1 MIATAIRDGES
12 DALRK
17 AAITKMRSPYQMK
30 IICIDITNKCD
41 LGCSNC
47 TRLLENQESF
57 WEMTPENF
65 RLAVRSLSDYPGIV
79 AVIGGNP
86 TMHRHFTELCR
97 IFVEER
103 PDKKLRGL
111 WTNNV
116 FKHSDLAEETFGI
129 FNLNP
134 HGAERGIK
142 SLSKLKKLGWYHEGH
157 SHHSPLLAAGKDL
170 FEEEEMWDRISRCD
184 VNHEWSASIVQNK
197 GKLRAYFCEVAASF
211 DLARGTD
218 NGIEPVAG
226 WWRRD
231 LSRFDDQVSRFCP
244 GCGVPAKLKGH
255 LDSEDTDTYTASNAD
270 IALKSLNKNRKII
283 EITRDQVAGE
293 IEHKK
298 VTNYSQN
305 LQAMKQAKGGND
317 LVALTGEKAYKALL
331 RQKDGLLGK
340 IRSLWN

>member
-1 MIATAIRDGES
+1 MVEDNNAQVLR
-12 DALRK
+12 RK
-17 AAITKMRSPYQMK
+17 AIKGMRSPYQMK
-30 IICIDITNKCD
+30 IICIDVTNKCD

-47 TRLLENQESF
+47 TRLLENQDAF

-65 RLAVRSLSDYPGIV
+65 RLAVRSLADYPGIV

-86 TMHRHFTELCR
+86 VMHRHFPELCR

-103 PDKKLRGL
+103 PRKALRGL

-142 SLSKLKKLGWYHEGH
+142 SLAKLKKLGWYHEGH
-157 SHHSPLLAAGKDL
+157 SHHAPLLTAGKDL
-170 FEEEEMWDRISRCD
+170 FDEREMWDRISRCD

-197 GKLRAYFCEVAASF
+197 GELRAYFCEVAASF

-218 NGIEPVAG
+218 NGIVPVPG
-226 WWRRD
+226 WWRRN
-231 LSRFDDQVSRFCP
+231 LSSFDEQVARFCP

-255 LDSEDTDTYTASNAD
+255 MDHEDTDTYTASNAD
-270 IALKSLNKNRKII
+270 IARKSLKKDRKII
-283 EITRDQVAGE
+283 EVTRDQVSQQIAHG
-293 IEHKK
+293 K
-298 VTNYSQN
+298 VTNYSKN
-305 LQAMKQAKGGND
+305 LQAMPQPEGENG
-317 LVALTGEKAYKALL
+317 LSALTGKKIARALHAGRASL
-331 RQKDGLLGK
+331 MGK
-340 IRSLWN
+340 LKSLWS